1 MNEKTKKLIIIALVL
16 VIILPI
22 VWQKVMSFV
31 IDNMRKAAMMAPPE
45 VQVTKVIEKKIY
57 DKSESTGRL
66 EAKYKVDVV
75 ARINGWLEKRYFQ
88 EGAYVRKGQT
98 LFLIE
103 PNEYQI
109 AVQNAQAAVRQSQAA
124 LTNSQ
129 KELQRAAE
137 LVKSDYVSKSYYDT
151 ALATRDQNKA
161 MLDVNRANLAKARLN
176 LSYTR
181 VVSPIDGKIG
191 KILITEG
198 NLVNT
203 QTGTLAQ
210 IVSVDPVYAKFNLK
224 SEDYLKFKKSDTK
237 TDLSNMQVEIQLADG
252 SKYPIKG
259 KVEFINNVVD
269 PSVGT
274 IDLRATFSNPD
285 KLLVPGDYIKV
296 VASSLMPRTV
306 TLVPQEAVQDS
317 PEGYYVMVID
327 KEGKA
332 QQKIIKV
339 GDEVDKCWIVLEGLN
354 PGDEVICK
362 GLQKIRPGI
371 KVKLVE
377 SKPEDASC
385 VNDTK
390 ENK

>member
-22 VWQKVMSFV
+22 VWQRVMSFV

-45 VQVTKVIEKKIY
+45 VEVTKVVEKEIY
-57 DKSESTGRL
+57 DKAESTGRL
-66 EAKYKVDVV
+66 EAKYTVDVV
-75 ARINGWLEKRYFQ
+75 ARVNGWLEKRYFQ
-88 EGAYVRKGQT
+88 EGAFVRKGQT

-151 ALATRDQNKA
+151 ALATRDQNRA

-203 QTGTLAQ
+203 QAGKLAQ
-210 IVSVDPVYAKFNLK
+210 IVSVDPIYAKFNLK
-224 SEDYLKFKKSDTK
+224 SEDYLKFKKSDSK
-237 TDLSNMQVEIQLADG
+237 TELSNMQVEIELADG
-252 SKYPIKG
+252 SKYPTKG
-259 KVEFINNVVD
+259 KVEFVNNVVD

-274 IDLRATFSNPD
+274 IDLRATFPNPD

-296 VASSLMPRTV
+296 VASSV
-306 TLVPQEAVQDS
+306 TSRKVVLVPQDAVQDS
-317 PEGYYVMVID
+317 VDGYYVMVID
-327 KEGKA
+327 AKGKA

-339 GDEVDKCWIVLEGLN
+339 GDEIDKCWTVLEGLN
-354 PGDEVICK
+354 PGDEVINK

-371 KVKLVE
+371 KVKLVDSTE
-377 SKPEDASC
+377 EDQ
-385 VNDTK
+385 NKNETK